1 MTAGPDNRGMEISPN
16 IMPAQGVAL
25 LDIDGKDI
33 REKVLRLEA
42 ALVAQGDGQELP
54 VQHHFSRG
62 VYARELF
69 IPQGV
74 VLVGKIHRFS
84 QINIVLKGDI
94 SVLTEHGVRRLKGGD
109 MFVSPAGI
117 KRAGFAHEDTTWL
130 TIHGTNE
137 TDPDKLEAELIA
149 GSFEEFDAL
158 CSVVERYVGGSK
170 WPGQQ

>member
-1 MTAGPDNRGMEISPN
+1 METLPHILPHHGAAVLN
-16 IMPAQGVAL
+16 V
-25 LDIDGKDI
+25 DGKDI

-42 ALVAQGDGQELP
+42 ALMADGDGQELP

-69 IPQGV
+69 IPKGV

-94 SVLTEHGVRRLKGGD
+94 SVLTESGVRRLKAGD

-117 KRAGFAHEDTTWL
+117 KRAGYAHEDTTWL
-130 TIHGTNE
+130 TIHGSNE
-137 TDPDKLEAELIA
+137 TDPDKLEAELIVR
-149 GSFEEFDAL
+149 SFEEFDAL
-158 CSVVERYVGGSK
+158 CSVQEKYAGGSK
-170 WPGQQ
+170 WLGQ